1 MNHHQSPPSLK
12 SRNLQNI
19 NQKKKKKT
27 SPLSLSALN
36 CIIYIK
42 AKLCTW
48 EGANVNYKKTSHYH
62 LIWIASRD
70 RQRGE
75 IQHGDGVGFLVVHC
89 CCFIGLLCLH
99 ILVSE
104 ESEWLVLCCHGGGN
118 DISSSSRWY
127 GMAFV
132 WWHVVSFQ
140 NFKICSP

>member
-19 NQKKKKKT
+19 NQKNTKET

-48 EGANVNYKKTSHYH
+48 EGANANYKKTSHYH

-70 RQRGE
+70 WQRGE
-75 IQHGDGVGFLVVHC
+75 IQHGDGIGFLVVHC

-99 ILVSE
+99 ILVSK
-104 ESEWLVLCCHGGGN
+104 ESERVVLCCHGGGN

-132 WWHVVSFQ
+132 W
-140 NFKICSP
+140 

>member
-1 MNHHQSPPSLK
+1 MNHHQSPPTLK

-19 NQKKKKKT
+19 NQKKKKET

-42 AKLCTW
+42 AKLSTW
-48 EGANVNYKKTSHYH
+48 EGANASYKKTSHYH

-70 RQRGE
+70 WQRGE

-99 ILVSE
+99 ILVSK

-127 GMAFV
+127 GMAFG
-132 WWHVVSFQ
+132 W
-140 NFKICSP
+140 